1 MWLVYALL
9 SAIIWGANYLF
20 YEKILN
26 RISISTLYFIDLTVG
41 ALVFF
46 VFATLSGTFI
56 KDLQLIQHS
65 KNLLLLVSATVIT
78 SILANLFI
86 ALAIQSKNATLST
99 LIEISYPLF
108 IILLAWILFK
118 ENNLTPIVLLGGGLI
133 FSGIAVI
140 YIFNK

>member
-1 MWLVYALL
+1 MWFIYAIF

-20 YEKILN
+20 YEKVLS

-41 ALVFF
+41 AIVFLL
-46 VFATLSGTFI
+46 FALFSNSFQ
-56 KDLQLIQHS
+56 KDLYTIQNS
-65 KNLLLLVSATVIT
+65 KSLLVLVLATVIT

-99 LIEISYPLF
+99 LIEISYPIF
-108 IILLAWILFK
+108 IIIIAYLLFR
-118 ENNLTPIVLLGGGLI
+118 ENNLTPSVLVGGTLI